1 MTAPP
6 PPRVRLDAGGVALA
20 LPMQNGARDIRAV
33 ATGLLL
39 LAAAVF
45 VGTSFYE
52 DAHPAVGYVRAF
64 AEAAMVGGL
73 ADWFAVTALFR
84 HPLGLPIPHTAIV
97 PRNKDR
103 IGDTLAVFIKQNF
116 LLPRLIAR
124 KMQHVDVAG
133 ALGRFLSQPSGDAGR
148 MRGGASR
155 MIADAL
161 ASLDPARL
169 GGMLKGAVADRIRA
183 MDVAPLLG
191 QALAAAMVDGR
202 HRPVLDAAVKWLA
215 KLLEDNEATIRQVV
229 RDNSNTWIRVAA
241 LDTVIADRIIAGL
254 QKLTAAMA
262 EDPDHPF
269 RGQIEARLARLADE
283 LQHDPAMQARVAQ
296 IRDEMLAN
304 QAVTRWLDGLWEQA
318 RGALLKAARNP
329 DALMAGRL
337 GDALKDIGAML
348 TDDPRMRTSINRF
361 ARRAAIGAVDGYGDN
376 ALRLISDTVRSW
388 DASTV
393 TERLEGAVG
402 RDLQY
407 IRINGTLV
415 GGLVGVVIHAVDV
428 LL

>member
-1 MTAPP
+1 
-6 PPRVRLDAGGVALA
+6 
-20 LPMQNGARDIRAV
+20 
-33 ATGLLL
+33 
-39 LAAAVF
+39 
-45 VGTSFYE
+45 
-52 DAHPAVGYVRAF
+52 
-64 AEAAMVGGL
+64 
-73 ADWFAVTALFR
+73 
-84 HPLGLPIPHTAIV
+84 
-97 PRNKDR
+97 
-103 IGDTLAVFIKQNF
+103 
-116 LLPRLIAR
+116 
-124 KMQHVDVAG
+124 
-133 ALGRFLSQPSGDAGR
+133 
-148 MRGGASR
+148 

-361 ARRAAIGAVDGYGDN
+361 ARRAAIGAVDSYGDN